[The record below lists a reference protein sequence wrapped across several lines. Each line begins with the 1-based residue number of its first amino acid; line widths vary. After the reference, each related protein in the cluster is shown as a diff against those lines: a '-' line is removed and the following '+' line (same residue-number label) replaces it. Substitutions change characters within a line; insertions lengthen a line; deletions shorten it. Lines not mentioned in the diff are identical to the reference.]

1 MPLTGLDLCTLFGR
15 LTLGAG
21 GAREARG
28 AKDAF
33 GASLTFGASGALRMV
48 KVLETRGAE
57 GARGALG
64 AGRKA
69 KTW

>member
-1 MPLTGLDLCTLFGR
+1 
-15 LTLGAG
+15 
-21 GAREARG
+21 
-28 AKDAF
+28 
-33 GASLTFGASGALRMV
+33 MV

-64 AGRKA
+64 TGRKA